1 MLILLMLLI
10 YGCFDACLP
19 LPACLPTCLPVLVCL
34 PVLLLVL
41 LPVACCLLPA
51 AYLFCVND
59 VRYFLVYSQNASTL
73 KMGTVSN
80 SGMHEVHHRY
90 DFSS

>member
-1 MLILLMLLI
+1 MLLI

-51 AYLFCVND
+51 ACCIFVLCQRRALFFGVLSKRFNFED
-59 VRYFLVYSQNASTL
+59 GYSV
-73 KMGTVSN
+73 K
-80 SGMHEVHHRY
+80 
-90 DFSS
+90 